1 MTNLLEYQEK
11 ERKSTILTGER
22 LQKDDKKLFTIWNI
36 MVKFICKENLKRTSG
51 EGKKLMFLK
60 NFIDNRTLRRIRI
73 DQIRRNPAQPRK
85 YFEQSAIDELS
96 ESILH
101 YGILNP
107 LTVRRSEN
115 GYELIAGERRL
126 RAAKQAGLADVP
138 CIVMTADEEESSA
151 IALVENL
158 QRKDLDFFEEAWG
171 YRRLIETYGLTQEE
185 AAKRVGKTQS
195 AVANKLRLLKLSPKV
210 MKLIRESGLTER
222 HARCILRLEGEEERI
237 QATEHIIRH
246 NLNVSRSEQY
256 IDRLLAEKTAPKPT
270 VMKLIKDV
278 RFFLNTVDKAVGL
291 MQQSGVDASVQRE
304 EQKND
309 ILIKILIPNAKQ

>member
-1 MTNLLEYQEK
+1 
-11 ERKSTILTGER
+11 
-22 LQKDDKKLFTIWNI
+22 
-36 MVKFICKENLKRTSG
+36 
-51 EGKKLMFLK
+51 MFLK
-60 NFIDNRTLRRIRI
+60 TLMENRTLKKIRI

-96 ESILH
+96 ESIAQ

-107 LTVRRSEN
+107 LTVRRDEN

-126 RAAKQAGLADVP
+126 RAARQAGMTEVP
-138 CIVMTADEEESSA
+138 CIVMTADEEDSSA

-158 QRKDLDFFEEAWG
+158 QRKDLDFFEEACG

-195 AVANKLRLLKLSPKV
+195 AVANKLRLLRLSPQI
-210 MKLIRESGLTER
+210 MQLIRENGLTER
-222 HARCILRLEGEEERI
+222 HARCILRLEKEEERI
-237 QATEHIIRH
+237 QATEHIIRYH
-246 NLNVSRSEQY
+246 LNVSRSEQY
-256 IDRLLAEKTAPKPT
+256 IDRLLAEKTAPKRE

-291 MQQSGVDASVQRE
+291 MQESGVDAKIERE
-304 EQKND
+304 EQQND
-309 ILIKILIPNAKQ
+309 LLIKIMIPNAKQ